1 MLFSLSSTYENFCIH
16 LFFLIIRCGYYLI
29 SSLEKRRDS
38 RLLLPFRGRYVRI
51 IYFISMEI
59 VLSTLIIIQMLGSII
74 FAPFELETPI
84 WRKLLKWLIFD
95 SITVGLYFLIGH
107 WALIFSVILLT
118 LGVLF
123 HLNFCRKN
131 GIDFLKAT
139 PRRKYYELRKW
150 QWVE

>member
-1 MLFSLSSTYENFCIH
+1 
-16 LFFLIIRCGYYLI
+16 
-29 SSLEKRRDS
+29 
-38 RLLLPFRGRYVRI
+38 
-51 IYFISMEI
+51 MEI

-107 WALIFSVILLT
+107 WALIFSVIILT